1 MKPLLTLLIL
11 STIILT
17 TLVTA
22 TVSAVMNSDVISNI
36 SDINILLRRI
46 DNFLDDVKNIA
57 ADKHYPYSVATGYG
71 IIDDSGIDQCF
82 KVVDSKMYQNKRAS
96 KKGRLN

>member
-1 MKPLLTLLIL
+1 MKPLLTLLICTCSNL
-11 STIILT
+11 HIIF
-17 TLVTA
+17 
-22 TVSAVMNSDVISNI
+22 NCVISNI

-82 KVVDSKMYQNKRAS
+82 KVVDSKMYQNKKAS

>member
-1 MKPLLTLLIL
+1 MMSKIL
-11 STIILT
+11 
-17 TLVTA
+17 
-22 TVSAVMNSDVISNI
+22 
-36 SDINILLRRI
+36 
-46 DNFLDDVKNIA
+46 

>member
-1 MKPLLTLLIL
+1 MYKRQ
-11 STIILT
+11 
-17 TLVTA
+17 
-22 TVSAVMNSDVISNI
+22 DEFCVISNI
-36 SDINILLRRI
+36 SDISILLRRI

>member
-1 MKPLLTLLIL
+1 MM
-11 STIILT
+11 S
-17 TLVTA
+17 
-22 TVSAVMNSDVISNI
+22 
-36 SDINILLRRI
+36 
-46 DNFLDDVKNIA
+46 KNIA